1 MTEVFW
7 WFLMASHAK
16 THRAVTEQTDL
27 SNPFFLM
34 LKVMPDV
41 FYIFCIFLVSICR
54 SNTASWAQK
63 LLMS

>member
-16 THRAVTEQTDL
+16 THRDVTEQTDL

-41 FYIFCIFLVSICR
+41 F
-54 SNTASWAQK
+54 
-63 LLMS
+63 